1 MMRNLSLGAGGLMV
15 ALLLLL
21 AAAGPH
27 LAAADPLAIDLNHA
41 LAAPSR
47 VHPLGCDALGRD
59 LLARTLWG
67 ARISVGIAAAVVSV
81 SLVVGCLIGG
91 LSALTGGWVD
101 ELLMR
106 AVDVV
111 LAFPGILLA
120 IALAAILGPGLV
132 DLVIALAAMGWTGY
146 ARLVR
151 GEILSLRELDYV
163 QAAQGLGASPAR
175 LLFFH
180 LLPGVAAPLAV
191 QASFG
196 VGGII
201 IAEAALSFLGL
212 GIPPPQPTWG
222 GMLDEGR
229 AFLLVAPHLTT
240 VPGVAIGL
248 SVLGFNFLG
257 DGLAQALRPAQLD
270 LSPQS
275 LTCALTHVQVGRGPY
290 SARSPISRFS
300 FPLSFLISLFSFL
313 LSADLRP
320 LSARP
325 GSCRTADAPRRVP
338 LQ

>member
-1 MMRNLSLGAGGLMV
+1 MRNVSLAAGATMV
-15 ALLLLL
+15 GILLVL
-21 AAAGPH
+21 AAAGPR
-27 LAAADPLAIDLNHA
+27 LCAANPLAIDLSNA
-41 LAAPSR
+41 LAAPNR
-47 VHPLGCDALGRD
+47 THPLGCDALGRD
-59 LLARTLWG
+59 LMARTFWG

-81 SLVVGCLIGG
+81 SLLAGSLIGG
-91 LSALTGGWVD
+91 AAALAGGRID

-106 AVDVV
+106 AVDVL

-132 DLVIALAAMGWTGY
+132 DLTIALAAIGWTGY

-151 GEILSLRELDYV
+151 GEILSLRERDYV
-163 QAAQGLGASPAR
+163 QAARSLGASPTR
-175 LLFFH
+175 LLLVH
-180 LLPGVAAPLAV
+180 LLPAVAAPVAV

-240 VPGVAIGL
+240 VPGLAIGL

-257 DGLAQALRPAQLD
+257 DGLAQLFGHRSEPAWSFHAAR
-270 LSPQS
+270 LS
-275 LTCALTHVQVGRGPY
+275 R
-290 SARSPISRFS
+290 
-300 FPLSFLISLFSFL
+300 
-313 LSADLRP
+313 
-320 LSARP
+320 
-325 GSCRTADAPRRVP
+325 
-338 LQ
+338 